1 MSRSDTAVSFPNRLV
16 TPSSR
21 TAGPFPFEFLIR
33 SLAVLVDR
41 PTFSLYGGGVAD
53 LQHPPRTG
61 RRLPPAHKPLDCLFS
76 HSFSNL
82 GGSMAI
88 FRTLYYGEVT
98 VGVGGRIT
106 IPQEIRDDLRIAE
119 GDVLTVRVEEAPN
132 NVRQMVMWRT
142 EPQTED

>member
-1 MSRSDTAVSFPNRLV
+1 MQP
-16 TPSSR
+16 
-21 TAGPFPFEFLIR
+21 
-33 SLAVLVDR
+33 
-41 PTFSLYGGGVAD
+41 
-53 LQHPPRTG
+53 G
-61 RRLPPAHKPLDCLFS
+61 RKPLDFLFS

-142 EPQTED
+142 EPQAEE